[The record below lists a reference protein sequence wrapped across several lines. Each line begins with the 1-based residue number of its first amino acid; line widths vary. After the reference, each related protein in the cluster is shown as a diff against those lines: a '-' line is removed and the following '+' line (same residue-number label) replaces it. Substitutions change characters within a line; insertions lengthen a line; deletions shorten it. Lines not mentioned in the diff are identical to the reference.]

1 MMRNPSTS
9 LRVRRVADAISL
21 ACQAPSRPLSTSRS
35 SAARKGSDIAS
46 LAIASGKARTPPQ
59 ARWQGL
65 GLFASG
71 GRTRG
76 WPTLKSCRMN
86 LLPEISVARLALLSR
101 SRRQGPSRH
110 DRQWRQLPFAELAH
124 RRCECEKSS
133 PSAPDPIRRE
143 PTERPN
149 ASCRP
154 RCGMGEAGPR
164 FRPAKPVGMA
174 GGGLRQTLQ
183 TFGRFASVHIGSPS
197 VRAAT
202 VESQQIQQIQLLS
215 GRTLWTASRSV
226 KLGRKSREPHQN

>member
-1 MMRNPSTS
+1 
-9 LRVRRVADAISL
+9 
-21 ACQAPSRPLSTSRS
+21 
-35 SAARKGSDIAS
+35 
-46 LAIASGKARTPPQ
+46 
-59 ARWQGL
+59 
-65 GLFASG
+65 
-71 GRTRG
+71 
-76 WPTLKSCRMN
+76 MN

-101 SRRQGPSRH
+101 SRRRSPSRH

-124 RRCECEKSS
+124 RCCECEKSS

-183 TFGRFASVHIGSPS
+183 SFIRTGRRARAFPPSLQSSSASLRHQRLPPIPRIPTNNLSRHAMGHGRYVAFQMAG
-197 VRAAT
+197 AAT
-202 VESQQIQQIQLLS
+202 SQNLFAGILRLIAAA
-215 GRTLWTASRSV
+215 RY
-226 KLGRKSREPHQN
+226 